1 MNIYEIDNAIQELL
15 ANSVDAETGELM
27 IDTDALDALQMERD
41 SKIENVACYIKNLSA
56 DVAALKAEENAL
68 AERRKATERKIER
81 LKAYL
86 ADALNGQKFQTAK
99 CAVSFRKTPSVEIGE
114 GFIEWAEKNNEH
126 LLRYKEPE
134 ANKVLIKKLLIE
146 GAEIPN
152 ASLVENT
159 SMTIK

>member
-15 ANSVDAETGELM
+15 ANVDAETGELM

-68 AERRKATERKIER
+68 AERRKAAEKKIER

-99 CAVSFRKTPSVEIGE
+99 CAVSFRKTQSVELGE
-114 GFIEWAEKNNEH
+114 SFIAWAEKNNEH